1 MSEEPQQE
9 TPGDE
14 VPQTA
19 PSSGPD
25 ACPNCSGSGEVDG
38 ETCPACQGTGTVE
51 EGVGGG

>member
-1 MSEEPQQE
+1 MSDEPQQE

-25 ACPNCSGSGEVDG
+25 VCPNCSGTGEVDG
-38 ETCPACQGTGTVE
+38 ETCTACQGTGTVE